1 MGLLHENQSLDK
13 LDPTKVISRYSV
25 TNNGHLT
32 MAVVG
37 TICDRTLC
45 LVEVPEELYFLILWV
60 KYPSLV
66 T

>member
-1 MGLLHENQSLDK
+1 
-13 LDPTKVISRYSV
+13 
-25 TNNGHLT
+25 